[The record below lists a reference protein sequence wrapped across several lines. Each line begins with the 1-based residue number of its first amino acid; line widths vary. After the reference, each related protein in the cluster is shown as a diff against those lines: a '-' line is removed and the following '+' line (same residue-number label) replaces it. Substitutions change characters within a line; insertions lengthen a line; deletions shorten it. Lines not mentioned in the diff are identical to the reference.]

1 MINLIVTEI
10 LRGYNHKAA
19 DFLEVDEMFTLC
31 KEIMP
36 EIDDKF
42 KATDGE
48 VMAAISVFDVDG
60 DGTYDKP
67 EVENFIKLMMDNGW
81 KEGLRIA

>member
-42 KATDGE
+42 
-48 VMAAISVFDVDG
+48 
-60 DGTYDKP
+60 
-67 EVENFIKLMMDNGW
+67 
-81 KEGLRIA
+81 